1 MHAQE
6 GKRVDRDTE
15 VTPFCNAKKQRLS
28 DGKLVFA
35 SRNAIRFR
43 AVRSD
48 ERDAF
53 EHCKLR
59 CDATSD
65 AREASRRSREFS
77 RVLDFSRT
85 KLFQ

>member
-6 GKRVDRDTE
+6 EKLVDRDIE
-15 VTPFCNAKKQRLS
+15 VTPFCNATKQRLS
-28 DGKLVFA
+28 DGELVFA

-48 ERDAF
+48 ERDAV
-53 EHCKLR
+53 EHRKPR
-59 CDATSD
+59 CNATSD

-77 RVLDFSRT
+77 RDLDFSRT
-85 KLFQ
+85 NFF

>member
-6 GKRVDRDTE
+6 GKRTDRDTK
-15 VTPFCNAKKQRLS
+15 VTPFCNAKKQRLG
-28 DGKLVFA
+28 DGELVFA

-48 ERDAF
+48 ERDVV
-53 EHCKLR
+53 EHCKR
-59 CDATSD
+59 CCSD

-77 RVLDFSRT
+77 RDLDFST
-85 KLFQ
+85 ANFF